1 MGDNDSV
8 QDPVEEC
15 HRWPQYQNTVS
26 HAGRLPTPNIPYLAG
41 IFDGETA
48 AERVSHC
55 GRLPWGDHFS
65 ISILIVYEPDPTIHW
80 PCFVK

>member
-1 MGDNDSV
+1 MGDNEIV

-48 AERVSHC
+48 AHREGLTLWNATMGESM
-55 GRLPWGDHFS
+55 LALMF
-65 ISILIVYEPDPTIHW
+65 L
-80 PCFVK
+80 